1 MKTLII
7 IPLVSLLFVLNIHA
21 NEFVKVDDFNAIKA
35 ARNVQIELVK
45 ADTMS
50 VNIKDMNGF
59 EREDL
64 KINTDGKLLNIKTS
78 LDLFSDEKIRIQ
90 VTFKELNKVEA
101 IAGAKVLTEDTLRGT
116 HIELKAAS
124 GSILSLNIKADSIT
138 SIAISGGL
146 ISLDGLVK
154 GQYVK
159 VNSGSTFSG
168 FDLISQ
174 NAIVETHTKGKA
186 KINVQKYV
194 KATAKT
200 GGFINIKGNPEKEQ
214 ITASFGGEV
223 VKNENIEK

>member
-1 MKTLII
+1 MKISII
-7 IPLVSLLFVLNIHA
+7 IPIVSLLFILNIQAH
-21 NEFVKVDDFNAIKA
+21 EVVQVDEFNAIKA

-45 ADTMS
+45 SDTMS
-50 VNIKDMNGF
+50 VNIKDLNGF
-59 EREDL
+59 EREDVE
-64 KINTDGKLLNIKTS
+64 INTEGKLLNIKTS
-78 LDLFSDEKIRIQ
+78 LDLFSDEKVKIQ
-90 VTFKELNKVEA
+90 VTFKELNNVEA
-101 IAGAKVLTEDTLRGT
+101 IAGAKVLTEDTLKGS

-138 SIAISGGL
+138 STAISGGL
-146 ISLDGLVK
+146 ISVDGLVK

-159 VNSGSTFSG
+159 ANSGSTFSG

-174 NAIVETHTKGKA
+174 NAVVEAHTKGKA

-200 GGFINIKGNPEKEQ
+200 GGFINIKGNPEKEY

-223 VKNENIEK
+223 IKNENIEK